1 MGVWCESWLIYFFVL
16 LSLKNLTAHVVRI
29 VLGVICENDECV
41 FVLVI
46 CGNHLLLVEIDE
58 FSLGVS
64 FYIGV
69 IFLPFFIS
77 VGSMAVW
84 FSLTCGGV
92 EVAAATVLGWF
103 LFCLLVGS
111 VVCVV
116 GVWVE
121 CLV

>member
-1 MGVWCESWLIYFFVL
+1 MGVWCESWLFLFL
-16 LSLKNLTAHVVRI
+16 FSLPFKNLTAHIVRI
-29 VLGVICENDECV
+29 VLGVICEDGEYV

-46 CGNHLLLVEIDE
+46 CGNHLLLVVIDE

-69 IFLPFFIS
+69 SFLPSFLF
-77 VGSMAVW
+77 MAVW

-92 EVAAATVLGWF
+92 EVAAATVLGCF

-116 GVWVE
+116 GVWVG